1 MKNSIKVYGILLA
14 AGSSERMNGVDKI
27 WAEINGKPVISYSV
41 DFFHQSDLVSDFV
54 IVSSKKI

>member
-27 WAEINGKPVISYSV
+27 WAELNGKPVISYSV
-41 DFFHQSDLVSDFV
+41 DFFHQ
-54 IVSSKKI
+54 

>member
-27 WAEINGKPVISYSV
+27 WAELNG
-41 DFFHQSDLVSDFV
+41 
-54 IVSSKKI
+54 